1 LTEARGW
8 YSGEVPRSIQ
18 VSKPDIGELE
28 NSYVQRAMQSGWISS
43 SGEFVDEFQQRWAKN
58 CGSEYSLC
66 VSNGTVALHLILV
79 GMGIGP
85 GDEVIV
91 PSLTFIA
98 SVNAINYVGATPVF
112 CDVNIDTWCLDV
124 ESVANL
130 ATEKTKAVI
139 NVDLYGNPSGVV
151 DLEIWCRQNEILL
164 IDDAAEAPF
173 ATNEGRQVGS
183 FGAASSFSFFGNKI
197 ITSGEGGAIT
207 TSDHELYNKMKRL
220 RDQGMDPN
228 RRYYFPEIG
237 FNYRLTNIQCAL
249 LCAQLDRKKELLT
262 KREEVFS
269 EYDKHLR
276 NLEFFSFQSILE
288 SSTRSPWLYTF
299 IMNGRLGDNKESV
312 IEDLAKLG
320 VETRPIFIPVHTLP
334 PYQGIKTSDL
344 PNTEMI
350 SKSGLSLPTSSTMNL
365 NDVEFICSNFLK
377 VCRQYT

>member
-1 LTEARGW
+1 M
-8 YSGEVPRSIQ
+8 PRSIQ

-28 NSYVQRAMQSGWISS
+28 NLYVQRAMQSGWISS

-58 CGSEYSLC
+58 CESEYSLC

-98 SVNAINYVGATPVF
+98 SVNVITYVGATPVF
-112 CDVNIDTWCLDV
+112 CDVNVNTWCMDV
-124 ESVANL
+124 ESIANL

-139 NVDLYGNPSGVV
+139 NVDLYGNPSGTL

-173 ATNEGRQVGS
+173 ATNQGRQVGS
-183 FGAASSFSFFGNKI
+183 FGTASSFSFFGNKI

-207 TSDHELYNKMKRL
+207 TSDQELFNRMKRL

-249 LCAQLDRKKELLT
+249 LCAQLDRKEELLT
-262 KREEVFS
+262 KREEIFRG
-269 EYDKHLR
+269 YDRHLEK
-276 NLEFFSFQSILE
+276 LEFISFQRILE
-288 SSTRSPWLYTF
+288 GSTRSPWLYTF
-299 IMNGRLGDNKESV
+299 TMNGRLGENRDLV
-312 IEDLAKLG
+312 IKDLARLG

-334 PYQGIKTSDL
+334 PYQCIKTTKL
-344 PNTEMI
+344 PNTEVI
-350 SKSGLSLPTSSTMNL
+350 SKSGLSLPTSSTMNFDDL
-365 NDVEFICSNFLK
+365 EYICSNFLE